1 VPGHGPTST
10 FGAERRSNPYVA
22 DGVERMSV
30 EIYVSTD
37 VEADGPIPGPHS
49 MLSFASAAYTEDKQ
63 LIATF
68 SANLDLLDGATAHPV
83 QEAWWKTQPEA
94 WAACRKDLQQ
104 PANAL
109 NAYVDWVE
117 ALPGKPVFVAMP
129 AGFDFTFMFWYMM
142 RFTGRC
148 PFSWSALDIKTLAF
162 AMTGLPYRKC
172 IKPRCRSAGSTTIR
186 TPMSRSTMRSSKA
199 PCSATCSRICALTR
213 HPCHPCGGENSRKM
227 GTAQGKTPLTKP
239 AN

>member
-1 VPGHGPTST
+1 
-10 FGAERRSNPYVA
+10 
-22 DGVERMSV
+22 MSV

-49 MLSFASAAYTEDKQ
+49 MLSFASAAYTADKK
-63 LIATF
+63 LIGTF
-68 SANLDLLDGATAHPV
+68 SANLELLEGAAPHPV

-104 PANAL
+104 PAAAL
-109 NAYVDWVE
+109 VAYVEWVE

-172 IKPRCRSAGSTTIR
+172 IKPRFPKHWFDDHPHTHVALDDAIEQGALFCNMLAELRASQSA
-186 TPMSRSTMRSSKA
+186 A
-199 PCSATCSRICALTR
+199 ATSDADTDDS
-213 HPCHPCGGENSRKM
+213 G
-227 GTAQGKTPLTKP
+227 QKP
-239 AN
+239 AD

>member
-1 VPGHGPTST
+1 MNG
-10 FGAERRSNPYVA
+10 
-22 DGVERMSV
+22 

-49 MLSFASAAYTEDKQ
+49 MLSFASAAFTEDKQ
-63 LIATF
+63 LISTF
-68 SANLDLLDGATAHPV
+68 SANLELLDGAAAHPV
-83 QEAWWKTQPEA
+83 QEAWWKTQPDA
-94 WAACRKDLQQ
+94 WAACRKDLRK
-104 PANAL
+104 PAEAL
-109 NAYVDWVE
+109 VAYVEWVE

-172 IKPRCRSAGSTTIR
+172 IKPRLPKHWFDDLPHTHV
-186 TPMSRSTMRSSKA
+186 
-199 PCSATCSRICALTR
+199 ALDDAIEQGALFCNMLT
-213 HPCHPCGGENSRKM
+213 ENRASM
-227 GTAQGKTPLTKP
+227 GTED
-239 AN
+239 

>member
-1 VPGHGPTST
+1 M
-10 FGAERRSNPYVA
+10 NPA
-22 DGVERMSV
+22 NQAAIE

-49 MLSFASAAYTEDKQ
+49 MLSFASAAYTADKR

-68 SANLDLLDGATAHPV
+68 SANLATLEGAAPHPV
-83 QEAWWKTQPEA
+83 QATWWETQPEA
-94 WAACRKDLQQ
+94 WAACRKDLQD
-104 PANAL
+104 PAEAL
-109 NAYVDWVE
+109 NAYVEWVE

-142 RFTGRC
+142 RFAGRC

-172 IKPRCRSAGSTTIR
+172 IKPRFPKHWFDDHPHTHVALDDAIEQGALFCNMLADLRAQQAGSGAAAH
-186 TPMSRSTMRSSKA
+186 PDDGDASGQKA
-199 PCSATCSRICALTR
+199 AT
-213 HPCHPCGGENSRKM
+213 G
-227 GTAQGKTPLTKP
+227 P